1 MNRRKDNLVSIEIRV
16 AELVLAAQN
25 GRLRPGELIGYSSR
39 WERIDAP
46 AVCFI
51 TRIHREA
58 STGEFVVTLRSS
70 SNGAALVNART
81 SR

>member
-16 AELVLAAQN
+16 AELVLATQN

-39 WERIDAP
+39 GERVDAP

-58 STGEFVVTLRSS
+58 RTGEFMLTLLSAS
-70 SNGAALVNART
+70 KSAAVVNA
-81 SR
+81 